1 MLLYDIYQIVKFK
14 KINIIK
20 MVLLINDE
28 YHLKTI

>member
-20 MVLLINDE
+20 MVLLRNDE